1 MTARAAEPPS
11 NYRVAAQKRWEDQAY
26 RAKVTA
32 SVKRRRALRNAG
44 DFSPTAPMPPDD
56 TGRVR
61 RLDALRAEWERRN
74 AAAKQA
80 FAEWTSVS
88 AALDAQRAE
97 MAANRK
103 SRKPRS

>member
-1 MTARAAEPPS
+1 LGLEPHT
-11 NYRVAAQKRWEDQAY
+11 DQ
-26 RAKVTA
+26 
-32 SVKRRRALRNAG
+32 G
-44 DFSPTAPMPPDD
+44 Q
-56 TGRVR
+56 

-74 AAAKQA
+74 AAAKLA
-80 FAEWTSVS
+80 FAEWISVS